1 MFTSIAL
8 AISFI
13 TNVGLIYYLFKLNGN
28 LKDLE
33 IKLRITRDYAN
44 KQAEKTL
51 VKVQEEAKEAVE
63 AAAEAVEQVKE
74 AVTQAANKRRRGRK
88 KKNTTTN

>member
-63 AAAEAVEQVKE
+63 AAAEAVEQIKE
-74 AVTQAANKRRRGRK
+74 VATQVANKRRRGRK
-88 KKNTTTN
+88 KKNTTAQ